1 MVGVAPQSQETFC
14 VLAPTRTE
22 DCIFASSFTLATSHD
37 GTSPRAAASIALP
50 SKSEM
55 PAGTGCS
62 ASVAIPGVRA
72 MESRSLAALRMAGGW
87 KERGSPLC
95 SLSLSLYIYIYAHYQ
110 NAVNCE
116 GLLASAYG
124 LGFRLLWVAGVST
137 RTLAQGRHTSF
148 LKLYSNAYTLLQ
160 IP

>member
-1 MVGVAPQSQETFC
+1 MYWLQPALKTASLLHRSRWPRPMMVLLLVPLLLLPC
-14 VLAPTRTE
+14 PPNPK
-22 DCIFASSFTLATSHD
+22 C
-37 GTSPRAAASIALP
+37 PR
-50 SKSEM
+50 E
-55 PAGTGCS
+55 
-62 ASVAIPGVRA
+62 
-72 MESRSLAALRMAGGW
+72 LAAQPQWQSLGFGRWNLALLLHCGW
-87 KERGSPLC
+87 LEVGRRGVHLFA
-95 SLSLSLYIYIYAHYQ
+95 LSLSLYIYAHYQ